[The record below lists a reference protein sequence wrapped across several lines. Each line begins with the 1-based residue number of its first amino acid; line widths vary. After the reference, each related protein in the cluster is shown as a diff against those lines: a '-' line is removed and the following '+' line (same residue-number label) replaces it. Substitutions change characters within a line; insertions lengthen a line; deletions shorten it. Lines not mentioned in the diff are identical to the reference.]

1 VINYDLPEDAAI
13 YVRRIGRSGCSFKD
27 DKDLAEAL
35 RNRPLC
41 FAHAVYLEA
50 IAESIRER
58 SIVLVSGDEEFTAT
72 PGELVRV
79 RVEAGRSEET
89 VHVTIRL
96 SWSEDAL
103 TPGQAPAL
111 RICSRKP

>member
-1 VINYDLPEDAAI
+1 LEETPGFT
-13 YVRRIGRSGCSFKD
+13 YVGLHD
-27 DKDLAEAL
+27 TEAV
-35 RNRPLC
+35 PM
-41 FAHAVYLEA
+41 YLEA
-50 IAESIRER
+50 IAASIRER
-58 SIVLVSGDEEFTAT
+58 SVVLVSGDEEFTAT

-103 TPGQAPAL
+103 PPGQAPAL
-111 RICSRKP
+111 LVCSRKP